1 MSQKETETYQAFW
14 IWAPWSIKSGGDDNV
29 EVRKRW
35 DGQRWWL
42 LHWRHLLTLD
52 LLFTYLIITD
62 FPLVSLSKFSD
73 VSVVITLLL
82 SVVDPSAVFAA
93 VETINVINNN
103 NSTCNN
109 DRKIECCFSIII
121 IIIITI
127 ISINKGSVYQENG
140 KLLRILHTL
149 SIP

>member
-1 MSQKETETYQAFW
+1 MMLKLE
-14 IWAPWSIKSGGDDNV
+14 NV
-29 EVRKRW
+29 EMVK
-35 DGQRWWL
+35 DGGCCTGGICF
-42 LHWRHLLTLD
+42 TLD

-103 NSTCNN
+103 STCNN